1 MLITLINHQTI
12 IIMRRILTLGIVMSC
27 FLITSCASFLNG
39 KQQSVQINTPSPET
53 KVYVNDKFEGQGLNV
68 TTSLPR
74 NAGTQQIKFTRDGF
88 KDSNFVIYQT
98 KKSPLYILSWV
109 PFGVLLYPP
118 FLDVGPKSYD
128 YNKEISFDKEPQ
140 QFTERLSSEKYVYM
154 KNASF
159 DVEENAMQI
168 KKVKENHYL
177 QGKDKIKDFSS
188 NEEKIEFDNTIFSTT
203 LSELLKKY
211 NYIDTTG
218 TILKKKTNSLYVN
231 AKVKNVE
238 FFDIYKRSARAYH
251 SYLVTNVLIDWEL
264 TDIYDQTKFTKT
276 IEGESGEFNFTASTD
291 KDAVVNSLDDAIT
304 SSFIKFISENE
315 FKKYLDEDPSEKIE
329 FESIAL
335 KKGKQPK
342 NMEQSMKA
350 SVTIKA
356 ADGHGSGFLVSND
369 GYILT
374 NLHVVAGTEDL
385 IVITNDS
392 KSYSAKMI
400 RKNENKDLALIKVD
414 NAFEYSFN
422 ISDQKNY
429 KIGEDI
435 FAIGT
440 PNSIQLG
447 QTLSKGIIS
456 GERISE
462 EEKFIQT
469 DASVNSGNSGGPLIN
484 KNGELLGVVNSKLL
498 GIGVEGIGFAIPASE
513 IQNALYIN

>member
-1 MLITLINHQTI
+1 MS
-12 IIMRRILTLGIVMSC
+12 RILTLGIVTSC
-27 FLITSCASFLNG
+27 FLFTSCATFLNG
-39 KQQSVQINTPSPET
+39 KQQTVQINTSSPET
-53 KVYVNDKFEGQGLNV
+53 KVYINDKLEGQGNSI

-74 NAGTQQIKFTRDGF
+74 DAGTQQIKLTRDGF

-118 FLDVGPKSYD
+118 FMDVGPKSYN
-128 YNKEISFDKEPQ
+128 YNKEFYFEKVAQ
-140 QFTERLSSEKYVYM
+140 QFTERLEGEKYVYM
-154 KNASF
+154 NTASF
-159 DVEENAMQI
+159 DVAENALQV
-168 KKVKENHYL
+168 KKVKESHYL
-177 QGKDKIKDFSS
+177 EGKDKVKNFSS
-188 NEEKIEFDNTIFSTT
+188 NDEKIELDNSIFAST

-231 AKVKNVE
+231 ANVKNVE
-238 FFDIYKRSARAYH
+238 FFDIYTRAARTYH
-251 SYLVTNVLIDWEL
+251 SYLVTNVTIDWEL

-276 IEGESGEFNFTASTD
+276 LEGISGEFNFTASTEEN
-291 KDAVVNSLDDAIT
+291 AILNSLDDAIT

-315 FKKYLDEDPSEKIE
+315 FKEYLGEDSNEKIE
-329 FESIAL
+329 FESIVLNKAE
-335 KKGKQPK
+335 QPK

-350 SVTIKA
+350 SVTVKSD
-356 ADGHGSGFLVSND
+356 DGHGSGFLVSED

-374 NLHVVAGTEDL
+374 NLHVVAGAKTL
-385 IVITNDS
+385 TIITNDG
-392 KSYSAKMI
+392 KTFPAI
-400 RKNENKDLALIKVD
+400 LVRKNENKDLALLKVD
-414 NAFEYSFN
+414 NSFNYSFN
-422 ISDQKNY
+422 ISNQKNY
-429 KIGEDI
+429 NIGEDI

-462 EEKFIQT
+462 EENYIQT

-498 GIGVEGIGFAIPASE
+498 GIGVEGIGFAIPVFE
-513 IQNALYIN
+513 IQNALYIK

>member
-1 MLITLINHQTI
+1 MN
-12 IIMRRILTLGIVMSC
+12 RILSLGIIMSC
-27 FLITSCASFLNG
+27 FLFTSCATFLNG
-39 KQQSVQINTPSPET
+39 KRQDVQINTSSPET
-53 KVYVNDKFEGQGLNV
+53 KVYVNDKFEGQGSKIS
-68 TTSLPR
+68 TSLPR

-88 KDSNFVIYQT
+88 KDLNFVVYQT

-109 PFGVLLYPP
+109 PFGVFLYPP
-118 FLDVGPKSYD
+118 FMDVGPKSYD
-128 YNKEISFDKEPQ
+128 YKKELNFEKVAQ
-140 QFTERLSSEKYVYM
+140 KFTARLDDEKFVYM
-154 KNASF
+154 NSASF
-159 DVEENAMQI
+159 DVEENALQI
-168 KKVKENHYL
+168 KKVKESHYL
-177 QGKDKIKDFSS
+177 EGKDKVKNFSS
-188 NEEKIEFDNTIFSTT
+188 NDEKIELDNSIFSAT

-238 FFDIYKRSARAYH
+238 FYDIYTRAARAYH
-251 SYLVTNVLIDWEL
+251 SYLVTNVIIDWEL

-276 IEGESGEFNFTASTD
+276 LEGISGEFNFTSSTE
-291 KDAVVNSLDDAIT
+291 KTAVLNSLDDAIT
-304 SSFIKFISENE
+304 SSFIKFISENK
-315 FKKYLDEDPSEKIE
+315 FKEYLGEDPSEKIE

-335 KKGKQPK
+335 NKGKQPI

-350 SVTIKA
+350 SVTIKS
-356 ADGHGSGFLVSND
+356 DEGHGSGFLVSKD

-374 NLHVVAGTEDL
+374 NLHVVAGAKNLT
-385 IVITNDS
+385 IITNDAIN
-392 KSYSAKMI
+392 YPATLI
-400 RKNENKDLALIKVD
+400 RKNENKDLALLKVD
-414 NAFEYSFN
+414 NNFDYSFN

-429 KIGEDI
+429 NIGDDI

-462 EEKFIQT
+462 EDNYIQT

-484 KNGELLGVVNSKLL
+484 KKGELLGVVNSKLL
-498 GIGVEGIGFAIPASE
+498 GIGVEGIGFAIPVFE
-513 IQNALYIN
+513 IQNALYIK